1 MIRNNQQPPAPQPPA
16 PQPPVPQPPA
26 PQPPPAPD
34 FVTIDMLPQDTM
46 VSQPEP
52 VQFPRTQVGTELSG
66 PRFVVQDNV
75 PVAIADEQGNYHY
88 PIGSEQFD
96 QVNATA
102 VVYRTLSTYERYMGH
117 ETPWSFDGPLTIN
130 PHAGEGKTAY
140 YSRWDDS
147 INFCQWDSPSLG
159 KTVKTA
165 ESPDVIAH
173 ETGHAILDGLR
184 PNIGWGTEGAAFH
197 EGFGDSSAILHALQY
212 DSNLD
217 KILAE
222 NGGDFGKP
230 SLLSRLAE
238 EFGTAF
244 NKEDQNPN
252 NDDHPYYRTALNE
265 FRYKN
270 PRELPSDSYPP
281 TYPEEVL
288 TSEAHSFSRVW
299 SGTFYALVGSL
310 FNQTSQTAATPKEA
324 LIEAREAL
332 GPIWTRAFD
341 YIPASNVKFKD
352 VAVGMLREA
361 ALYQDGKYFDST
373 AATLIDRNLLSR
385 EEAQAA
391 KQAAH
396 AQGTVSLPG
405 PVKTTFEADQAL
417 KSLSKELDLPADMR
431 FKADAV
437 KQGSDGRTVLLFRA
451 PEQME
456 VSLQGHGAADMEI
469 SSGLTLV
476 FDKQGKLI
484 ARNFA
489 PVEESDRQGAREMA
503 QHLMMGGR
511 VAGPDQLFQS
521 VNPDGR
527 AFKARLVPQVDGNP
541 RFEQIPVFD

>member
-1 MIRNNQQPPAPQPPA
+1 
-16 PQPPVPQPPA
+16 
-26 PQPPPAPD
+26 
-34 FVTIDMLPQDTM
+34 MLPQDTM

-52 VQFPRTQVGTELSG
+52 VQFPREQVGTQLAG
-66 PRFVVQDNV
+66 PRFVVDDNV
-75 PVAIADEQGNYHY
+75 PVAMPDQEGNYHFQV
-88 PIGSEQFD
+88 GTDQFD
-96 QVNATA
+96 QVNSTA

-117 ETPWSFDGPLTIN
+117 ETPWSFDGPLTIH

-147 INFCQWDSPSLG
+147 INFCQWNSPSLG
-159 KTVKTA
+159 KVVKTA

-222 NGGDFGKP
+222 NEGDFGRP

-252 NDDHPYYRTALNE
+252 NDDHPYYRTALND

-270 PRELPSDSYPP
+270 PRELPSDTYPP

-310 FNQTSQTAATPKEA
+310 YNQCSQTSATPKEG
-324 LIEAREAL
+324 LVEAREAL
-332 GPIWTRAFD
+332 GNIWAKAFD
-341 YIPASNVKFKD
+341 FIPSSNLKFKD

-361 ALYQDGKYFDST
+361 ALYQEGKYFDSV

-391 KQAAH
+391 KQAG
-396 AQGTVSLPG
+396 QSVSLPG
-405 PVKTTFEADQAL
+405 PVSTPFQADQAL
-417 KSLSKELDLPADMR
+417 AALRQDLGLPEGMKFR
-431 FKADAV
+431 ADAV
-437 KQGSDGRTVLLFRA
+437 KQGADGRQVLLFRA

-456 VSLQGHGAADMEI
+456 VSLGQHGPAEMEL

-476 FDKQGKLI
+476 FDRQGKLV
-484 ARNFA
+484 AQTFT
-489 PVEESDRQGAREMA
+489 PVEEQDRQNARQVA
-503 QHLMMGGR
+503 QQLVEQGR
-511 VAGPDQLFQS
+511 LAGPDQLFQS
-521 VNPDGR
+521 VDSQGR
-527 AFKARLVPQVDGNP
+527 NFKARLVPQVQGMP
-541 RFEQIPVFD
+541 RLEQIPVWD